1 MLTLD
6 QSQMLAALGVPTG
19 PGAASGQSAA
29 FQQVMPSAA
38 SWVDPQWPI
47 ISQGPQWLNSYKVM
61 SALAPMAPMP
71 PDPQFG
77 MGGI

>member
-1 MLTLD
+1 MLTAD
-6 QSQMLAALGVPTG
+6 QSQMLSALGVPTG
-19 PGAASGQSAA
+19 PGSSLPAGFGQT
-29 FQQVMPSAA
+29 MPAAA

-47 ISQGPQWLNSYKVM
+47 VSQGPQWLNSFKVM
-61 SALAPMAPMP
+61 SALAPMAPAP